1 MRRMENDLLFF
12 HELIGNCSV
21 EKDSKIY
28 TISPKF
34 GKGTMQS
41 FEVMPGAEIVYSNV
55 HITTPI
61 QKNIQCID
69 RFIEVTYCFHGR
81 VNMLFSDQPEM
92 IMSDH
97 YISVFNG
104 ASHLKSCDFGEEP
117 FVGVSVVAYL
127 PQIINSLNSLMFL
140 VYTVLHFVFYYFTIA
155 KQRPVSYAMMR
166 DERLSIAAKIKQFPL
181 HYFTKD
187 KISQLTSLFTTD
199 LSFVEMNIMEIIAG
213 FVSSMIMTVVFALM
227 LLSVDWHMALLLFVG
242 IIPGYILYQQFQKGM
257 VQLGEQKKNA
267 QVAMIDSTLEY
278 VQGMETIKAYRLEQS
293 SKLVEKQVDGYC
305 SASDRYE
312 ATLTNWS
319 MGYKICLN
327 LGLFLSLGVGIAMVR
342 SGSLA
347 PATYLF
353 FAIMGVIFYRPLE
366 ALMGSFAMMNLAN
379 ASLDNIAEID
389 NLPTENEKQGTTQ
402 FADTQADVRFE
413 NVSFS
418 YDGKREAVSHVSFSA
433 KPGTITALVGPS
445 GSGKSTLLN
454 LIPGF
459 ITPKNGRILL
469 NGKDAATLKHSDLV
483 RHVSVVF
490 QEVYLFQDTMMNN
503 IRMGNQSATDEQV
516 VEAAKK
522 AHCHEFIE
530 KLPQGYQTVI
540 SEGGASLSGGERQ
553 RVAIAR
559 AILKDSPI
567 ILLDEALSS
576 LDAENAVAIQKG
588 IEEMIKGKTVFLV
601 SHTLSYIQNSD
612 QILVL
617 SDGILQGCGKHEELL
632 QTVPLYQTMWEKEKS
647 IKNWKLA

>member
-1 MRRMENDLLFF
+1 
-12 HELIGNCSV
+12 
-21 EKDSKIY
+21 
-28 TISPKF
+28 
-34 GKGTMQS
+34 
-41 FEVMPGAEIVYSNV
+41 
-55 HITTPI
+55 
-61 QKNIQCID
+61 
-69 RFIEVTYCFHGR
+69 
-81 VNMLFSDQPEM
+81 
-92 IMSDH
+92 
-97 YISVFNG
+97 
-104 ASHLKSCDFGEEP
+104 
-117 FVGVSVVAYL
+117 
-127 PQIINSLNSLMFL
+127 
-140 VYTVLHFVFYYFTIA
+140 
-155 KQRPVSYAMMR
+155 
-166 DERLSIAAKIKQFPL
+166 
-181 HYFTKD
+181 
-187 KISQLTSLFTTD
+187 
-199 LSFVEMNIMEIIAG
+199 
-213 FVSSMIMTVVFALM
+213 M
-227 LLSVDWHMALLLFVG
+227 LLSVDWRMALLLFVG

-327 LGLFLSLGVGIAMVR
+327 LGLFLCLGVGIAMVR

-353 FAIMGVIFYRPLE
+353 FAIMGIIFYRPLE

-379 ASLDNIAEID
+379 ASLDNIAEIN

-402 FADTQADVRFE
+402 FADAQADVRFE

-459 ITPKNGRILL
+459 VTPKNGRILL

-516 VEAAKK
+516 IEAAKK

-540 SEGGASLSGGERQ
+540 SEGGASLSDGERQ
-553 RVAIAR
+553 RIAIAR

-601 SHTLSYIQNSD
+601 SHTLSYMVNAMYAKDISKKIWTSLQRKKEAGYAVGND
-612 QILVL
+612 APYGYIRNPVTKRNEIDPEAAFYVQLIFQWELMGVPIFEIARRMTLLKVPTPREWHRKMVEGKEVLTCKKWGVTTIRHILENQTYVG
-617 SDGILQGCGKHEELL
+617 DGLNCEPYSFDAACG
-632 QTVPLYQTMWEKEKS
+632 
-647 IKNWKLA
+647 

>member
-1 MRRMENDLLFF
+1 MIRFDKVSFTYQESLQNGGLRDVDLTINKGECVLLCGRSGCGKTTLTRLVNG
-12 HELIGNCSV
+12 LIPYFYPGEV
-21 EKDSKIY
+21 
-28 TISPKF
+28 T
-34 GKGTMQS
+34 GTTY
-41 FEVMPGAEIVYSNV
+41 VDG
-55 HITTPI
+55 
-61 QKNIQCID
+61 KNIQDYPIY
-69 RFIEVTYCFHGR
+69 EVSEYVG
-81 VNMLFSDQPEM
+81 
-92 IMSDH
+92 
-97 YISVFNG
+97 SVFQNPR
-104 ASHLKSCDFGEEP
+104 S
-117 FVGVSVVAYL
+117 
-127 PQIINSLNSLMFL
+127 
-140 VYTVLHFVFYYFTIA
+140 
-155 KQRPVSYAMMR
+155 
-166 DERLSIAAKIKQFPL
+166 QF
-181 HYFTKD
+181 FNVDTD
-187 KISQLTSLFTTD
+187 SEISF
-199 LSFVEMNIMEIIAG
+199 
-213 FVSSMIMTVVFALM
+213 
-227 LLSVDWHMALLLFVG
+227 
-242 IIPGYILYQQFQKGM
+242 
-257 VQLGEQKKNA
+257 
-267 QVAMIDSTLEY
+267 
-278 VQGMETIKAYRLEQS
+278 GMENLTYPREKMKERI
-293 SKLVEKQVDGYC
+293 SKTVADLDIAHLTGRSIFELSGGEKQKV
-305 SASDRYE
+305 A
-312 ATLTNWS
+312 
-319 MGYKICLN
+319 
-327 LGLFLSLGVGIAMVR
+327 
-342 SGSLA
+342 
-347 PATYLF
+347 
-353 FAIMGVIFYRPLE
+353 
-366 ALMGSFAMMNLAN
+366 FAMMNLAN
-379 ASLDNIAEID
+379 ASLDNIAEIN

-418 YDGKREAVSHVSFSA
+418 YDGKRDAVSHVSFSA

-459 ITPKNGRILL
+459 VTPKNGRILL
-469 NGKDAATLKHSDLV
+469 NWKDAATLKHSDLV

>member
-1 MRRMENDLLFF
+1 MIAMIRKFLDLAGERKKQLYLAWLFQALTSIC
-12 HELIGNCSV
+12 EGA
-21 EKDSKIY
+21 IY
-28 TISPKF
+28 F
-34 GKGTMQS
+34 
-41 FEVMPGAEIVYSNV
+41 
-55 HITTPI
+55 
-61 QKNIQCID
+61 
-69 RFIEVTYCFHGR
+69 
-81 VNMLFSDQPEM
+81 MLFLAIKDILGGSFTREKLIQ
-92 IMSDH
+92 
-97 YISVFNG
+97 Y
-104 ASHLKSCDFGEEP
+104 
-117 FVGVSVVAYL
+117 
-127 PQIINSLNSLMFL
+127 SLMFL

-257 VQLGEQKKNA
+257 
-267 QVAMIDSTLEY
+267 
-278 VQGMETIKAYRLEQS
+278 ETIKAYRLEQS

-347 PATYLF
+347 PAIYLF

-516 VEAAKK
+516 IEAAKK

-553 RVAIAR
+553 RIAIAR

-601 SHTLSYIQNSD
+601 SHTLSYIQNAD

>member
-1 MRRMENDLLFF
+1 
-12 HELIGNCSV
+12 
-21 EKDSKIY
+21 
-28 TISPKF
+28 
-34 GKGTMQS
+34 
-41 FEVMPGAEIVYSNV
+41 
-55 HITTPI
+55 
-61 QKNIQCID
+61 
-69 RFIEVTYCFHGR
+69 
-81 VNMLFSDQPEM
+81 
-92 IMSDH
+92 
-97 YISVFNG
+97 
-104 ASHLKSCDFGEEP
+104 
-117 FVGVSVVAYL
+117 
-127 PQIINSLNSLMFL
+127 
-140 VYTVLHFVFYYFTIA
+140 
-155 KQRPVSYAMMR
+155 
-166 DERLSIAAKIKQFPL
+166 
-181 HYFTKD
+181 
-187 KISQLTSLFTTD
+187 
-199 LSFVEMNIMEIIAG
+199 MNIMEIIAG

-227 LLSVDWHMALLLFVG
+227 LLSVDWRMALLLFVG

-257 VQLGEQKKNA
+257 VQLGEHKKNA

-293 SKLVEKQVDGYC
+293 GKLMENQVDGYC
-305 SASDRYE
+305 TASDRYE
-312 ATLTNWS
+312 STLTNWS

-327 LGLFLSLGVGIAMVR
+327 LGLFLSLGVGITMIR

-347 PATYLF
+347 PANLFVFCNSWVLF
-353 FAIMGVIFYRPLE
+353 FTVPLE

-379 ASLDNIAEID
+379 ASLDNIAEIN
-389 NLPTENEKQGTTQ
+389 NLPTENEKQGITQ
-402 FADTQADVRFE
+402 FTDTQADVRFE

-469 NGKDAATLKHSDLV
+469 NGKDAAALKHSDLV

-503 IRMGNQSATDEQV
+503 IRMGNQSTTDEQV
-516 VEAAKK
+516 IEAAKK

-601 SHTLSYIQNSD
+601 SHTLSYIQNAD

-617 SDGILQGCGKHEELL
+617 SDGFLQGCGKHDELL
-632 QTVPLYQTMWEKEKS
+632 QSVPLYKTMWEKEKS
-647 IKNWKLA
+647 IKSWKL